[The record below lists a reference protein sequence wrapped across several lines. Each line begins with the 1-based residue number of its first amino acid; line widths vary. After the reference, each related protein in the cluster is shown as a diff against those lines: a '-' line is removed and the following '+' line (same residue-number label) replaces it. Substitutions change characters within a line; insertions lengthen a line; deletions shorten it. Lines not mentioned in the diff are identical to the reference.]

1 MSNINLKQILYD
13 QLDEL
18 FLGDITKKG
27 ESFETTSSVL
37 QLLPLGQHIYKKDY
51 ENPVT
56 LSAYDKGNM
65 GSSENLSLLVND
77 IPKASIEFSA
87 SGNLETLY
95 RQLIT
100 GATPSKVVELTDEQ
114 KEQYNNA
121 QSVLYEEVTKTIKGK
136 EVTIKEN
143 TQSYLDYEDALEEYD
158 DAIEE
163 LETAKLDY
171 DLTDSSDQRRWQIAA
186 KKLNRAV
193 SKAQK
198 NLEKYKDVDDALK
211 IIRATCTNAI
221 AAVLADEKDQFKN
234 SEIVSLGSGPSWH
247 ICYAYPSNWYEND
260 DMYSHLVIKEEHK
273 KDSKSSKFFNLS
285 ADVSLNFGIF
295 STKDSV
301 DYKKEEKH
309 EESQTDATSIS
320 MDVAVVQIKRPW
332 LNESLFTL
340 PNWQING
347 ILRAYYSDGT
357 FLTKDKNNQL
367 KANSGCIPLI
377 PKSFVIVKNVVISG
391 NFTQDNLEFIKQQT
405 ELGYDV
411 GIGPFKISGKSSFGD
426 QKEDHAYE
434 ADSKS
439 ITIDNPQIIG
449 FISSVV
455 PLCPQNE

>member
-158 DAIEE
+158 DAVDE

-186 KKLNRAV
+186 KN
-193 SKAQK
+193 
-198 NLEKYKDVDDALK
+198 
-211 IIRATCTNAI
+211 
-221 AAVLADEKDQFKN
+221 
-234 SEIVSLGSGPSWH
+234 
-247 ICYAYPSNWYEND
+247 
-260 DMYSHLVIKEEHK
+260 
-273 KDSKSSKFFNLS
+273 
-285 ADVSLNFGIF
+285 
-295 STKDSV
+295 
-301 DYKKEEKH
+301 
-309 EESQTDATSIS
+309 
-320 MDVAVVQIKRPW
+320 
-332 LNESLFTL
+332 
-340 PNWQING
+340 
-347 ILRAYYSDGT
+347 
-357 FLTKDKNNQL
+357 
-367 KANSGCIPLI
+367 
-377 PKSFVIVKNVVISG
+377 
-391 NFTQDNLEFIKQQT
+391 
-405 ELGYDV
+405 
-411 GIGPFKISGKSSFGD
+411 
-426 QKEDHAYE
+426 
-434 ADSKS
+434 
-439 ITIDNPQIIG
+439 
-449 FISSVV
+449 
-455 PLCPQNE
+455 